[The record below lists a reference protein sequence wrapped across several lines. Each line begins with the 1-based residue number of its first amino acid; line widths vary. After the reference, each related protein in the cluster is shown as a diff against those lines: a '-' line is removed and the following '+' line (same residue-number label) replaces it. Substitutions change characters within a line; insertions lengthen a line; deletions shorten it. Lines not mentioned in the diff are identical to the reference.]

1 VLPAADNSW
10 SNADEL
16 RQAPA
21 TCSISAGHYRQ
32 PAVFRCRPHFY
43 SERVPTSDKRVVYLD
58 SSALVKLVVRESE
71 SAALRRELRSEPERA
86 SCALARVE
94 VVRAVR
100 PHGAAA
106 VARARRLLR
115 RLDLVQ
121 LDEELLDAVAVL
133 DDDVLW
139 SLDAIHLAAA
149 QLLGDDLSKVITYDQ
164 RMTTA
169 AKALGLTVSA
179 PR

>member
-1 VLPAADNSW
+1 M
-10 SNADEL
+10 
-16 RQAPA
+16 
-21 TCSISAGHYRQ
+21 
-32 PAVFRCRPHFY
+32 
-43 SERVPTSDKRVVYLD
+43 VYLD
-58 SSALVKLVVRESE
+58 SSVLVKLVVAEPE
-71 SAALRRELRSEPERA
+71 SAALRRYLRAAPRRI

-106 VARARRLLR
+106 TTRARRLLR

-121 LDEELLDAVAVL
+121 LDDELLDSAAAL
-133 DDDVLW
+133 DSVILR

-149 QLLGDDLSKVITYDQ
+149 QTLADELTAVVTYDE

-169 AKALGLTVSA
+169 AGVIGLTVEA

>member
-1 VLPAADNSW
+1 M
-10 SNADEL
+10 
-16 RQAPA
+16 
-21 TCSISAGHYRQ
+21 
-32 PAVFRCRPHFY
+32 
-43 SERVPTSDKRVVYLD
+43 VYLD
-58 SSALVKLVVRESE
+58 SSALVKLVVAEPES
-71 SAALRRELRSEPERA
+71 SVLRRELRKEHGRA

-106 VARARRLLR
+106 VARARQLLR

-121 LDEELLDAVAVL
+121 LDGELLDDAATLDGGVL
-133 DDDVLW
+133 R

-149 QLLGDDLSKVITYDQ
+149 QTLGDELSMIITYDE
-164 RMTTA
+164 RMTA
-169 AKALGLTVSA
+169 AARLMGLTVSA

>member
-1 VLPAADNSW
+1 M
-10 SNADEL
+10 
-16 RQAPA
+16 
-21 TCSISAGHYRQ
+21 
-32 PAVFRCRPHFY
+32 
-43 SERVPTSDKRVVYLD
+43 VYLD

-71 SAALRRELRSEPERA
+71 SAALQRELRGEPERA

-106 VARARRLLR
+106 VTRARGLLR

-121 LDEELLDAVAVL
+121 LDEELLDLAALLDGGVL
-133 DDDVLW
+133 R
-139 SLDAIHLAAA
+139 SLDTIHLAAA
-149 QLLGDDLSKVITYDQ
+149 QLLGDDLTRVITYDQ

-169 AKALGLTVSA
+169 AEALGVTVTA